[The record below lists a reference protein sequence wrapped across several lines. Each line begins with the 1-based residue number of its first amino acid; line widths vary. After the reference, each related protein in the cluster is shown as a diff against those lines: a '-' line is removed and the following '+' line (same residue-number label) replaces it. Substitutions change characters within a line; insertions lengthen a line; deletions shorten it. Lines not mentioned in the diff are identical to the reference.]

1 MLTPTFVLEGP
12 LRRFKYTFSTAVESQ
27 NGTATAQQED
37 IDMMNHASRAGF
49 AALAIGAGLAL
60 AVPAHADDASYLT
73 WLQNH
78 GVTGPLPNGT
88 SLLSMGTQ
96 ECDALRHG
104 KPEGWLIGQLEHV
117 TGRAQS
123 EDIVVAAHQQLCP
136 DA

>member
-1 MLTPTFVLEGP
+1 
-12 LRRFKYTFSTAVESQ
+12 
-27 NGTATAQQED
+27 
-37 IDMMNHASRAGF
+37 MMNDASRAGF
-49 AALAIGAGLAL
+49 AALMIGAVVAL
-60 AVPAHADDASYLT
+60 AAPAHADDAGYLN

-88 SLLSMGTQ
+88 GLLSMGTQ

-104 KPEGWLIGQLEHV
+104 KPEGWLIGQLEHI

-123 EDIVVAAHQQLCP
+123 EDIVVAAHKYLCP